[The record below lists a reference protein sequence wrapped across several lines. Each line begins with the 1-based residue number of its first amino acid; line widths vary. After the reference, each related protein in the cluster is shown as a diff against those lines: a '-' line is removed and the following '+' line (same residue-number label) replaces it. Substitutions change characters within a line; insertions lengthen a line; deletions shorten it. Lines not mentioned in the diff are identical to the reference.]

1 MYKRSNITVM
11 FSLVK
16 MVTPLLI
23 YMFLAIMLGVIGH
36 LCAGFIVVLGGM
48 MVLNGSQL
56 LVIFDFSTL
65 IILIILCALLRGV
78 FRYGEQ
84 ALNHYIAFKLLALI
98 RHKVFLKLRELAPAK
113 LEVRNKGDLISV
125 ITSDIELLEVFYA
138 HTISPIMI
146 ALLYSLIMVLLIGLY
161 HWLLAVFAGVAY
173 LFIGFI
179 IPVIISSLNGNN
191 GNLLREKSGQLSSYV
206 LDSLRGLRE
215 VIQYNNMDYRLLEMD
230 KLTKEMLEVDSKM
243 KVITGINQSI
253 TNISIWLFDIGILVI
268 AIALFRNQML
278 SFEGVLMSLLILM
291 SSFGPVIALA
301 NLGSTLQNTLA
312 AGNRVLDI
320 LDEVPLV
327 KDVCVDNI
335 VDFENLKIENLSFG
349 YDEGLVL
356 KDVNLKI
363 NKGQLIGI
371 EGVSG
376 SGKSTL
382 LKLLMRFWRTNN
394 SIKFSDIDINE
405 IDTKNLREIEGYMT
419 QETHLFNDTIK
430 NNLLIAKLDA
440 SDEEIIRACKK
451 ASIHEFII
459 SLPLGYDSLVG
470 ELGDKLS
477 GGERQRIGLARL
489 FLRDADLW
497 LLDEPTSNLDS
508 LNEAIVLRSLIKSK
522 QDKTI
527 LLISHRHSTLK
538 IVDSIY
544 QISEGAIQ
552 PK

>member
-48 MVLNGSQL
+48 MVLNGLQL

-230 KLTKEMLEVDSKM
+230 KLTKEMLEVDLKM